1 MKCCLQGIE
10 HIKNEVE
17 DLSEP
22 LIDGIHGHG
31 RYNIENMPIF
41 GIALIHKANEILA
54 QLMESISMLILLF
67 IWSVHTGLTF

>member
-1 MKCCLQGIE
+1 MCIFYDVSTIIVLTILNHELSTIKTEILKYLQGIE

-31 RYNIENMPIF
+31 RYDI
-41 GIALIHKANEILA
+41 
-54 QLMESISMLILLF
+54 
-67 IWSVHTGLTF
+67 

>member
-1 MKCCLQGIE
+1 MYIFYDVSTIIVLTILNHELFTIKCDILKYWQGIE

-31 RYNIENMPIF
+31 R
-41 GIALIHKANEILA
+41 
-54 QLMESISMLILLF
+54 
-67 IWSVHTGLTF
+67 